1 MSRFFE
7 RRTILLTNLNNIRN
21 FSFLFKNLGHNE
33 YRKFILNSFQAAK
46 ISSLIFK
53 EYTGLNHKNV
63 YIVALFHNTGLFLKE
78 FNEILS
84 YLSVEQIEKFNSVNS
99 HSFVSYYLLKRIK
112 FLEVEEVESV
122 LYHHHDFSFDS
133 ETRTISSILKLSDI
147 IANQF
152 SKIKFFDD
160 YASIFLE
167 LWEIIDGLKIP
178 LNFKNTIMYILKDY
192 KVIESLIDGEPHFEL
207 FDFSNDTIDIDS
219 AVEISKIIS
228 LIQGMRSFVTRNHI
242 SITSRIAQEIAKQ
255 CLGEFDSKI
264 MKIAGYLHDIGKLKV
279 PLKILHKKGAL
290 DEEEWILMRKHVFDT
305 KETLEKSNLDYL
317 SLICSA
323 HHERLDGSGY
333 PYGLKEEDLF
343 CYQRLL
349 QVSDVY
355 SALIEDRPY
364 RRAYEYKKALEI
376 LKEEAEK
383 GKLDGKFVK
392 ELEAVVKNEPSL
404 QKASFEN
411 VLKDIF
417 EDDYETVRLEFL
429 KIS

>member
-1 MSRFFE
+1 M
-7 RRTILLTNLNNIRN
+7 
-21 FSFLFKNLGHNE
+21 
-33 YRKFILNSFQAAK
+33 
-46 ISSLIFK
+46 
-53 EYTGLNHKNV
+53 V
-63 YIVALFHNTGLFLKE
+63 V
-78 FNEILS
+78 
-84 YLSVEQIEKFNSVNS
+84 
-99 HSFVSYYLLKRIK
+99 
-112 FLEVEEVESV
+112 
-122 LYHHHDFSFDS
+122 HHHLDFSFDS
-133 ETRTISSILKLSDI
+133 KSKIIGSVLKISDI
-147 IANQF
+147 ISNEF
-152 SKIKFFDD
+152 SKIEFFDD
-160 YASIFLE
+160 YSSIFLK
-167 LWEIIDGLKIP
+167 LWEIIGGLKIP
-178 LNFKNTIMYILKDY
+178 LDFKNTALDILKDY
-192 KVIESLIDGEPHFEL
+192 KVIESLIDDEPHFEL

-279 PLKILHKKGAL
+279 PLKILHKKGTL